1 VRYTEQPLQKGGIQV
16 SEVEIGSRLRRARE
30 KAGMS
35 QRALAKRAGIT
46 NSTVSLMESN
56 GTNPSIGALKRVL
69 DAMSVSLSDFFA
81 MDEPDDYQLFYRAS
95 ELTEIGKGP
104 ISLCQVG
111 RNMGGRRLQ
120 ILSETWQPGADTGK
134 ISLTHEGEEAGVVI
148 SGFLEITVD
157 DERRILGPGDAYSF
171 DSRRPHRV
179 RCVGDQ
185 PARCI
190 SACTPPNF

>member
-1 VRYTEQPLQKGGIQV
+1 MR
-16 SEVEIGSRLRRARE
+16 EVEIGRRLRQARE
-30 KAGMS
+30 KAGIS
-35 QRALAKRAGIT
+35 QRMLAKRAGIT

-56 GTNPSIGALKRVL
+56 STNPSIGALKRVL

-81 MDEPDDYQLFYRAS
+81 MDETDRPQSFYKAS
-95 ELTEIGKGP
+95 ELMEVGKGLV
-104 ISLCQVG
+104 SLRQVG
-111 RNMGGRRLQ
+111 ANMKGRQLQ
-120 ILSETWQPGADTGK
+120 ILSETWEPGADTGK
-134 ISLTHEGEEAGVVI
+134 ISLTHEGEEGGVVV

-157 DERRILGPGDAYSF
+157 DERCILGPGDAYSF

-179 RCVGDQ
+179 RCVGDE

>member
-1 VRYTEQPLQKGGIQV
+1 MR
-16 SEVEIGSRLRRARE
+16 EVKIGSRLRRARE

-46 NSTVSLMESN
+46 NSTISLMESN

-81 MDEPDDYQLFYRAS
+81 MEEIDRPQSFYKASQLV
-95 ELTEIGKGP
+95 EIGRDRV
-104 ISLCQVG
+104 SLRQVG
-111 RNMGGRRLQ
+111 PSTKGRQLQ

-134 ISLTHEGEEAGVVI
+134 ISLTHDGEEGGVVI

-157 DERRILGPGDAYSF
+157 DERCILGPGDAYSF
-171 DSRRPHRV
+171 DSSRPHRF
-179 RCVGDQ
+179 RCVGDE

>member
-1 VRYTEQPLQKGGIQV
+1 V
-16 SEVEIGSRLRRARE
+16 SDVDIGSRLRRARE
-30 KAGMS
+30 KAGIS

-46 NSTVSLMESN
+46 NSTISLMESN

-81 MDEPDDYQLFYRAS
+81 MDEPSHQQSFYRAS
-95 ELTEIGKGP
+95 ELAEIGKGLV
-104 ISLCQVG
+104 SLRQVG
-111 RNMGGRRLQ
+111 RSMAGRRLQ
-120 ILSETWQPGADTGK
+120 ILSETWQPGADTGR
-134 ISLTHEGEEAGVVI
+134 ISITHEGEEGGVVI

-179 RCVGDQ
+179 RCVGDE